1 MFIKRYMQIYVPH
14 HLKLA
19 SDCKSSGPELMRCLE
34 LFQPHKQ
41 NCSCLTTGWVQ
52 QGHCYLM
59 SEPLPG
65 MEVNPDKSQL
75 QLLQGTVTLELTAL
89 KKTLIKVAS
98 RMPLH

>member
-1 MFIKRYMQIYVPH
+1 MFIKGYMQNSVPY

-19 SDCKSSGPELMRCLE
+19 SDCKSSGLELMGCLE

-41 NCSCLTTGWVQ
+41 NSSCLTTGWAQ
-52 QGHCYLM
+52 QGDCYLT

-65 MEVNPDKSQL
+65 IEVNPDKSQL
-75 QLLQGTVTLELTAL
+75 QLLQGTVTLELIAL
-89 KKTLIKVAS
+89 KKTLIKAAS